1 MYFILFC
8 LTILAFSCSRDGMQ
22 DIGQDPD
29 QIINSVVLNG
39 SGTVIEVAPGPDDTQ
54 ALIDAFSEAAADG
67 KGSVVKL
74 LPGTFE
80 IGMIEVKEFCGT
92 LTGSGKGNTIIT
104 NLPDISPDAVI
115 AQGKLPALI
124 SFVGGDVKVSD
135 LSVQLTLTPWLGGPR
150 EFNMLLFS
158 DYSIDFMP
166 AKKYIGVQLE
176 NIEMAGLRRPVS
188 PFLPFPVTG
197 VRCAPDIQKNSVG
210 EYPRSNIDIT
220 VANSKFSAFD
230 RGIYVW
236 GCKKGELRFGT
247 EGGNIFDGNISGLLV
262 NENLGVHVKIWNN
275 EFYTPSQHYNGID
288 LNTGEAVLNNINPLE
303 IIDVD
308 PGTYNI
314 CNNIFNVTGPN
325 ANAIGLMDT
334 WRVVHPEYPY
344 WMKMIWEDNTFVLT
358 DKRAF
363 LGWTYCVK
371 NLLFANNTITGNDV
385 PYSWM
390 MNTNA
395 WWSTVLPNNSSEG
408 CKFINNHFLR
418 KNFVFLMDLNVN
430 SYLLMG
436 DLTNVIVQD
445 FGEGNMIIDKM
456 NPNHANGTN
465 NLEIMELK
473 ASEQKMFDQG
483 YDH

>member
-1 MYFILFC
+1 
-8 LTILAFSCSRDGMQ
+8 MQ

-54 ALIDAFSEAAADG
+54 ALIDAFSEAAAAG

-80 IGMIEVKEFCGT
+80 IGMIEVKEFSGT
-92 LTGSGKGNTIIT
+92 LTGSGKGNTIVT
-104 NLPDISPDAVI
+104 NRPDISPDEVI

-124 SFVGGDVKVSD
+124 SFIGGNVKVSD
-135 LSVQLTLTPWLGGPR
+135 LSVQLTLTPWLEVK

-166 AKKYIGVQLE
+166 AKKHIGVQLE
-176 NIEMAGLRRPVS
+176 NLEMTGLRRPVS

-197 VRCAPDIQKNSVG
+197 VKCAPDIQKNSVG

-220 VANSKFSAFD
+220 VANSKFSTLL

-247 EGGNIFDGNISGLLV
+247 EAGNIFDGNRWGLLV
-262 NENLGVHVKIWNN
+262 NENLDVHVKIWNN
-275 EFYTPSQHYNGID
+275 VFYTPSRHGNGID
-288 LNTGEAVLNNINPLE
+288 LNTGEAALNNKNPLE

-308 PGTYNI
+308 PGTYEI
-314 CNNIFNVTGPN
+314 RNNIFNVTGPS

-334 WRVVHPEYPY
+334 WRLAHPEYPY

-358 DKRAF
+358 NQGSF
-363 LGWTYCVK
+363 IGWTYCIK
-371 NLLFANNTITGNDV
+371 NMLFVNNTITGNDV
-385 PYSWM
+385 PNSFM
-390 MNTNA
+390 INTTFY
-395 WWSTVLPNNSSEG
+395 WSTVLPNNSSEG

-418 KNFVFLMDLNVN
+418 KNFIFFLDLNVN
-430 SYLLMG
+430 NYLLMG
-436 DLTNVIVQD
+436 DLTNVTVQD

-473 ASEQKMFDQG
+473 VRELKMFDQG